1 MTKKYWLM
9 ILAAI
14 IMITAASIILVSKKN
29 KSTGS
34 NNMLPVVVRPLKMAD
49 GWGYEVL
56 INDKVYIRQDCI
68 PAIPTYKRFRTEAE
82 AMLIANKVSD
92 KMKHGHKPVMTIREI
107 DSAHIHY

>member
-56 INDKVYIRQDCI
+56 VNDKVYIRQDCI

-92 KMKHGHKPVMTIREI
+92 KMQHGRKPVMTVREI